1 MISCRG
7 EGYVLKT
14 PTISAGCMVL
24 IDDVGM
30 RVNELRTQDLKEVL
44 LISGSASEC
53 TTSDELIPLLLS
65 QLEHI
70 FQIESLNFYYS
81 SRNTQELNLDGAV
94 GRGIEDKYFI
104 QFREYYHQLDP
115 FFKIWSASPNA
126 TIITD
131 RLAPLKNLTESE
143 YYNDFFRPQSIHHQM
158 SIYLKSEG
166 NLLGVFSLFRPRN
179 ASEFSSREQT
189 KANLMAFSLRS
200 SLKQVL
206 TSETMAVQ
214 VSIIDSMVTEAPYQG
229 VLVLDEFLEPIYQS
243 KSALRIMSYLKQ
255 AEEGQEV
262 EYGPIPKELLLRC
275 KDFLRSVRPDETS
288 VLHWRQFDFIS
299 PVGNQKISIRMRLIP
314 RPKKDPLLVVCF
326 EPEKRGLDLTKCKKK
341 FRLSQREFDVVSL
354 LAKGLTNKEI
364 GEKLFISEYTVENHL
379 RSIYRKMDV
388 NNRTS
393 AAHLLLQMP

>member
-1 MISCRG
+1 M
-7 EGYVLKT
+7 
-14 PTISAGCMVL
+14 L

-30 RVNELRTQDLKEVL
+30 RLNELRTRDLKEVL

-53 TTSDELIPLLLS
+53 TTSDELIPLVLS

-70 FQIESLNFYYS
+70 FKIDSLNFYYA

-115 FFKIWSASPNA
+115 FFKIWSANPNA

-158 SIYLKSEG
+158 SIYLKSKG
-166 NLLGVFSLFRPRN
+166 RLLGVFSLFRPRN

-189 KANLMAFSLRS
+189 KANLIASSLTS
-200 SLKQVL
+200 SLKQAL

-214 VSIIDSMVTEAPYQG
+214 ASIIDSMVTEAPYEG
-229 VLVLDEFLEPIYQS
+229 VLVLDAFLEPIYES
-243 KSALRIMSYLKQ
+243 KSASRIMSSLNQ
-255 AEEGQEV
+255 AEESREV
-262 EYGPIPKELLLRC
+262 QYGPIPKPIYIRC
-275 KDFLRSVRPDETS
+275 KEFLTS
-288 VLHWRQFDFIS
+288 VHRDEASLPEWRQFDLMS
-299 PVGNQKISIRMRLIP
+299 PVDNQKISIHMRMVP
-314 RPKKDPLLVVCF
+314 HTKKGPLLVVCF
-326 EPEKRGLDLTKCKKK
+326 GPEKRGLDLTRCRKK
-341 FRLSQREFDVVSL
+341 FCLSQRELDVVSL
-354 LAKGLTNKEI
+354 IAKGLTNKEI

-393 AAHLLLQMP
+393 VAHLLLQMP

>member
-1 MISCRG
+1 MG
-7 EGYVLKT
+7 
-14 PTISAGCMVL
+14 L

-53 TTSDELIPLLLS
+53 TTSDELIPLVLS

-70 FQIESLNFYYS
+70 FKVDSLNFYYA

-94 GRGIEDKYFI
+94 GRGIEDKYFT

-115 FFKIWSASPNA
+115 FFRIWSANPDA

-158 SIYLKSEG
+158 SIYLKSKSR
-166 NLLGVFSLFRPRN
+166 LLGVFSLFRPRN
-179 ASEFSSREQT
+179 ASEFSFREQT
-189 KANLMAFSLRS
+189 KANLMAS
-200 SLKQVL
+200 SLTSALKQAL
-206 TSETMAVQ
+206 TSETVGVQ
-214 VSIIDSMVTEAPYQG
+214 ASIIDSMVTEAPYEG
-229 VLVLDEFLEPIYQS
+229 VLVLDAFLEPIYQS
-243 KSALRIMSYLKQ
+243 KSALRIMSYLNQ

-262 EYGPIPKELLLRC
+262 QYGPIPKEIHLRC

-288 VLHWRQFDFIS
+288 VLNRRQYDFIS
-299 PVGNQKISIRMRLIP
+299 PVDNQKISIHMRLIP
-314 RPKKDPLLVVCF
+314 CPKKDPLLVVCF

-341 FRLSQREFDVVSL
+341 FCLSQRELDVVSL

-364 GEKLFISEYTVENHL
+364 GERLFISEYTVENHL

-393 AAHLLLQMP
+393 VAYLLLQMP